1 MQYVFPDAVNASSY
15 VVSDPAQVAGNQ
27 ALEPAALSKQCSS
40 QTLLCPQDF
49 PSCIQGFVESSI
61 TSIQ

>member
-15 VVSDPAQVAGNQ
+15 VVSDPAQVAGNP
-27 ALEPAALSKQCSS
+27 LEQAALSKQCSS